1 MSTPQRYPFKFLD
14 AYSREDKDIF
24 FGREEEVEALYEM
37 IFQADL
43 LLVYGASGTGKTSL
57 IQCGLAGKF
66 QSHDW
71 LALNIRRGDN
81 LNDSLEKALQAA
93 SNSPATKQPTDT
105 LDWLDQ
111 DTEQSNSL
119 PTSPLAQ
126 SLKSIYLQHFKPI
139 YLIFDQFEELYII
152 GDKAEQDAFVETV
165 KTILLL
171 DQPVKIVLS
180 IREEYLGHLYDF
192 ERKVPQLLRKKL
204 RIEAMNLEKVSRVI
218 EKVGQWKNSLVQLKS
233 GEEAAIAKGVFE
245 KIRGTETTL
254 TITLPYLQ
262 VFLDKL
268 YLQITADK
276 ARKTAATF
284 SLQALQKMG
293 NIGDVL
299 REFLNDQ
306 VLEIS
311 KELSTKPADIWKT
324 LSPFVTIEGTKEPL
338 SEAQLIQRVD
348 DFPPT
353 FVLACLQAFVDSR
366 ILRFNEKEGRY
377 EIAHD
382 SLARQIH
389 DKRSDEEIALLE
401 VKRLIQSQVAMTEEA
416 REYFTEKQL
425 LFIEPYLEKFTPE
438 AAEKD
443 WIERSRTQVQAE
455 KEAAQKRQ
463 EAELAATRSTL
474 RTVRGLLLA
483 AIVALAAA
491 GFFAY
496 RANQQ
501 EQIATES
508 ALKAEE
514 SASSA
519 KANLRAAYSAEIK
532 RLESEQTTAQANHAA
547 FERYGADNDVK
558 DLELKKMQE
567 IEDQIKKFADQIKAL
582 EE

>member
-24 FGREEEVEALYEM
+24 FGREEEVEALYQM

-81 LNDSLEKALQAA
+81 LNDSLEKALQEA
-93 SNSPATKQPTDT
+93 SNSPATDQPADT

-111 DTEQSNSL
+111 GTEASNPLSQSQ
-119 PTSPLAQ
+119 LAQ

-152 GDKAEQDAFVETV
+152 GDKTEQDAFVETV
-165 KTILLL
+165 KNILLL
-171 DQPVKIVLS
+171 DQPVKILLS

-218 EKVGQWKNSLVQLKS
+218 EKVGQWKNSLVQLKK

-254 TITLPYLQ
+254 TIPLPYLQ

-268 YLQITADK
+268 YLQITDDQQ
-276 ARKTAATF
+276 RKTAATF

-299 REFLNDQ
+299 RDFLNDQ

-311 KELSTKPADIWKT
+311 KELSTKPANIWKT

-338 SEAQLIQRVD
+338 SEEQLIQRVD
-348 DFPPT
+348 EFPPT
-353 FVLACLQAFVDSR
+353 FVSTCLKAFVDSR
-366 ILRFNEKEGRY
+366 ILRFDEKERRY

-401 VKRLIQSQVAMTEEA
+401 VKRLIQSQVAMKQEA

-443 WIERSRTQVQAE
+443 WIERSKIEVEAE
-455 KEAAQKRQ
+455 KQAAQKRQ
-463 EAELAATRSTL
+463 DAELVATRSRL

-483 AIVALAAA
+483 AVIALAAA

-496 RANQQ
+496 QANQQ
-501 EQIATES
+501 EQIANES
-508 ALKAEE
+508 AR
-514 SASSA
+514 SA
-519 KANLRAAYSAEIK
+519 KENLRDAYFAEIK
-532 RLESEQTTAQANHAA
+532 RLENERTTAQANLDA
-547 FERYGADNDVK
+547 FRRYNADDDVK
-558 DLELKKMQE
+558 NLERQKLQQV
-567 IEDQIKKFADQIKAL
+567 EDQIKKIESQIKEL
-582 EE
+582 EK